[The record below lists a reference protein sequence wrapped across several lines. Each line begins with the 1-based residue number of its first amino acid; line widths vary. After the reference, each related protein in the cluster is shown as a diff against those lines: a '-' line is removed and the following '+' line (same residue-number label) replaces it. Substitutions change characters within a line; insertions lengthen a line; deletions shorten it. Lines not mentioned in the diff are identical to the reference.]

1 MRRMDNSELGT
12 RVRSRRQQLN
22 LSQLELGKSIG
33 ISQVAIRKVEAG
45 GNTRHGR
52 HLADA
57 LKTTLLW
64 LETGN
69 DPAVD
74 SHGDIVQGGDAVTL
88 SQSLAEHH
96 GWPFRLIHQDRF
108 HALTPA
114 QLEQKP
120 PLMTFYEDMR
130 PRILV

>member
-1 MRRMDNSELGT
+1 MRIRDWSSDVCSSDL
-12 RVRSRRQQLN
+12 
-22 LSQLELGKSIG
+22 SIG
-33 ISQVAIRKVEAG
+33 ISQVASRKVEAG

>member
-57 LKTTLLW
+57 LKTTLIW
-64 LETGN
+64 LEKGN

-74 SHGDIVQGGDAVTL
+74 SHGDIVHGGDAVTI
-88 SQSLAEHH
+88 SQGQIGRATCRGRRGKDSEVC
-96 GWPFRLIHQDRF
+96 GD
-108 HALTPA
+108 
-114 QLEQKP
+114 
-120 PLMTFYEDMR
+120 
-130 PRILV
+130 

>member
-88 SQSLAEHH
+88 SRSEERRV
-96 GWPFRLIHQDRF
+96 GKECVSTDRSRWSPT
-108 HALTPA
+108 H
-114 QLEQKP
+114 
-120 PLMTFYEDMR
+120 
-130 PRILV
+130 